1 MVESIESQIQMS
13 YSGVTEEDNPVNIN
27 VSLDG
32 TYSNPLKWTTAI
44 DAYINFLRNIGYGI
58 TEEDLEEHFQT
69 FNEED
74 KFL

>member
-1 MVESIESQIQMS
+1 MVEAIESQIQMS
-13 YSGVTEEDNPVNIN
+13 YSGVTEDDIPINID

-44 DAYINFLRNIGYGI
+44 DAYVNFLRNIGYGI
-58 TEEDLEEHFQT
+58 TEEDLGEYFQT

-74 KFL
+74 KFV